1 MYHNACH
8 LVEEKANKS
17 MKPCERTSNSLWSCS
32 ALLSLMQYL
41 LPKPRA
47 TTAWEP
53 DGIWDGRIL
62 SMIGGWA
69 VYIYI
74 YRCRKS
80 MCSAIELFTSTRP
93 CHPSTSSRSFLR
105 FLLIY
110 GGTIL
115 PTNQLGPFV
124 QWIPNSYPNRPWLYE
139 NRKYETVAV
148 FHLSVIASPGGGRAC
163 ASSSSGSTSK
173 AHNIDL
179 CSGNGRTML
188 QFSPY
193 HK

>member
-1 MYHNACH
+1 MCHHLVTTMYHNACH

-69 VYIYI
+69 VY
-74 YRCRKS
+74 RCRKPMS
-80 MCSAIELFTSTRP
+80 SAIELFTSTRP
-93 CHPSTSSRSFLR
+93 CHPSGSSRSFLR

-124 QWIPNSYPNRPWLYE
+124 QWESKKTKFLSKPPMAVREQKIHNRGHFPL
-139 NRKYETVAV
+139 VSQCFA
-148 FHLSVIASPGGGRAC
+148 GRRE
-163 ASSSSGSTSK
+163 G
-173 AHNIDL
+173 L
-179 CSGNGRTML
+179 CQQLLR
-188 QFSPY
+188 
-193 HK
+193 